1 MSGLH
6 VRAFERAAADQPG
19 EWVVALWG
27 EALGHIIT
35 IASGLAE
42 DEAHERAD
50 VEAEQRGLEVR
61 HDG

>member
-6 VRAFERAAADQPG
+6 VRAFERVADDQPG

-35 IASGLAE
+35 IASGLAA
-42 DEAHERAD
+42 DEAHARAVIEG
-50 VEAEQRGLEVR
+50 VERGLEVR
-61 HDG
+61 FDG